1 MKGGIGME
9 ELKIYTVK
17 EVADLLK
24 VSKMTIS
31 RYIQSGKLKSS
42 KLGRMYRLTDDDLR
56 KFLADC
62 KQA

>member
-9 ELKIYTVK
+9 ELRIYTVK

-42 KLGRMYRLTDDDLR
+42 KLGRMYRITDDDLR

>member
-9 ELKIYTVK
+9 ELRIYTVK

-42 KLGRMYRLTDDDLR
+42 KLGRMYRITDDDLR

-62 KQA
+62 KKA

>member
-9 ELKIYTVK
+9 ELRIYTVK

-31 RYIQSGKLKSS
+31 RYIQTGKLKSS
-42 KLGRMYRLTDDDLR
+42 KLGRMYRITDDDLR

>member
-9 ELKIYTVK
+9 ELRIYTVK

-24 VSKMTIS
+24 VSKMTVS

-42 KLGRMYRLTDDDLR
+42 KLGRMHRITDTDLR
-56 KFLADC
+56 KFLEDC
-62 KQA
+62 KKA

>member
-9 ELKIYTVK
+9 ELRIYTVK

-24 VSKMTIS
+24 VSKMTVS
-31 RYIQSGKLKSS
+31 RYIKAGKLKSS
-42 KLGRMYRLTDDDLR
+42 KLGRMYRIADDDLR
-56 KFLADC
+56 KFLEDC

>member
-9 ELKIYTVK
+9 ELRIYTVK

-42 KLGRMYRLTDDDLR
+42 KLGRMHRIADDDLR
-56 KFLADC
+56 KFLENC
-62 KQA
+62 KKA

>member
-1 MKGGIGME
+1 ME

-42 KLGRMYRLTDDDLR
+42 KLGRMYRITDDDLR

>member
-9 ELKIYTVK
+9 ELRIYTVK

-42 KLGRMYRLTDDDLR
+42 KLGRMYRIAHDDLR
-56 KFLADC
+56 KFLEDC
-62 KQA
+62 KKA

>member
-1 MKGGIGME
+1 ME
-9 ELKIYTVK
+9 ELRIYTVK

-42 KLGRMYRLTDDDLR
+42 KLGRMYRITDDDLR

>member
-1 MKGGIGME
+1 MKGGIDME
-9 ELKIYTVK
+9 ELRIYTVK

-42 KLGRMYRLTDDDLR
+42 KLGRMYRIADDDLR
-56 KFLADC
+56 IFLEDC
-62 KQA
+62 KKA

>member
-1 MKGGIGME
+1 ME

-24 VSKMTIS
+24 VSKMTVS

-42 KLGRMYRLTDDDLR
+42 KLGRMHRIADDDLR
-56 KFLADC
+56 KFLENC
-62 KQA
+62 KKA

>member
-1 MKGGIGME
+1 ME
-9 ELKIYTVK
+9 ELRIYTVK

-42 KLGRMYRLTDDDLR
+42 KLGRMYRITDDDLR

-62 KQA
+62 KKA

>member
-9 ELKIYTVK
+9 ELRIYTVK
-17 EVADLLK
+17 EVAELLQ
-24 VSKMTIS
+24 VSKMTVS
-31 RYIQSGKLKSS
+31 RYIKAGKLKSS
-42 KLGRMYRLTDDDLR
+42 KLGRMYRIADDDLR

>member
-9 ELKIYTVK
+9 ELRIYTVK

-42 KLGRMYRLTDDDLR
+42 KLGRMYRIADDDLR
-56 KFLADC
+56 KFLKDC
-62 KQA
+62 KKA

>member
-42 KLGRMYRLTDDDLR
+42 KLGRMHRIADDDLR
-56 KFLADC
+56 KFLEDC

>member
-1 MKGGIGME
+1 ME
-9 ELKIYTVK
+9 ELRIYTVK

-42 KLGRMYRLTDDDLR
+42 KLGRMHRIADDDLR
-56 KFLADC
+56 KFLENC
-62 KQA
+62 KKA

>member
-24 VSKMTIS
+24 VSKMTVS

-42 KLGRMYRLTDDDLR
+42 KLGRMHRIADDDLR
-56 KFLADC
+56 KFLENC
-62 KQA
+62 KKA